1 MEALGQKLS
10 REPFTSGNSI
20 DLLENGPATYAA
32 MTGIIAAAKTRI
44 DMESYEFDA
53 DEGLKFA
60 DLLLA
65 ERRKGVE
72 VNLIYD
78 AWGSLGTPDALFK
91 RLREGGVRVLEYNP
105 LDPLTTSPIDFNKR
119 DHRKLLGI
127 DNQVAITGGVNI
139 SRVYEI
145 RHANAVAPRDPDEMS
160 WRDTDVVIRGAVVDQ
175 FDRMFM
181 KTWQEQKGEPLPQPP
196 PAVSETPGGAV
207 VQALDGAPDDDRPL
221 IYRTLVVAITLARTS
236 IHLTT
241 GFFVPTPDLARLL
254 EDAARRGVDVEIV
267 VPAESDSEMAVAAG
281 RSDYGELLEA
291 GVKIFER
298 QGRVLHAK
306 TAVVDHAWATIGSS
320 NLDWRSV
327 IFNNEIDAVVI
338 DQHFGDVMEA
348 MFAQDL
354 AHSKQIDLATWRA
367 RPLLERLREF
377 EADLVA
383 TLL

>member
-1 MEALGQKLS
+1 
-10 REPFTSGNSI
+10 
-20 DLLENGPATYAA
+20 
-32 MTGIIAAAKTRI
+32 
-44 DMESYEFDA
+44 
-53 DEGLKFA
+53 
-60 DLLLA
+60 
-65 ERRKGVE
+65 
-72 VNLIYD
+72 
-78 AWGSLGTPDALFK
+78 
-91 RLREGGVRVLEYNP
+91 
-105 LDPLTTSPIDFNKR
+105 
-119 DHRKLLGI
+119 
-127 DNQVAITGGVNI
+127 
-139 SRVYEI
+139 
-145 RHANAVAPRDPDEMS
+145 
-160 WRDTDVVIRGAVVDQ
+160 
-175 FDRMFM
+175 
-181 KTWQEQKGEPLPQPP
+181 
-196 PAVSETPGGAV
+196 
-207 VQALDGAPDDDRPL
+207 
-221 IYRTLVVAITLARTS
+221 
-236 IHLTT
+236 LTT